1 MKSSFPKI
9 LAILY
14 FKLEK
19 GTLTVGCPTATAF
32 LIDVNMS
39 EIGSIFVEADLTL
52 IENADSTLISAF
64 YQRTYQRIISF
75 YYHHDD
81 FLTPGIK
88 P

>member
-1 MKSSFPKI
+1 
-9 LAILY
+9 
-14 FKLEK
+14 
-19 GTLTVGCPTATAF
+19 
-32 LIDVNMS
+32 MS